1 MSNYLFMSS
10 FTTGFILLAVIK
22 ACSSLWLVIKGT
34 LQIGTTSDPWKITA
48 TSRPERFWLKWSFHL
63 DTQFSQALL
72 RSNHQLVHAVV
83 LCLRLQQCI
92 FEKLKA
98 KESVFFALSKGDSLT
113 LS

>member
-1 MSNYLFMSS
+1 MSNYLFISS

-34 LQIGTTSDPWKITA
+34 LQIGPTSDPWKITA

-63 DTQFSQALL
+63 DTQFSQALF

-92 FEKLKA
+92 FDKLKP
-98 KESVFFALSKGDSLT
+98 K
-113 LS
+113 